1 MENQTVKNSRYA
13 RILRRLGAG
22 ILILLCLGGIRI
34 LLGSRQMMYLSAT
47 DIDHIDVTITPPGT
61 TLTSVGDDSAEAVK
75 ILSQTVCY
83 FPRSESVAGQA
94 VTLTIYKH
102 NGTTMTVTSCGN
114 HCTIDGKAYRVRS
127 SDGEALAQW
136 ALSLAEKQNV
146 QS

>member
-1 MENQTVKNSRYA
+1 MENQAVKHPRS
-13 RILRRLGAG
+13 RILQRLGT
-22 ILILLCLGGIRI
+22 IVLVLLCLAGIRM
-34 LLGSRQMMYLSAT
+34 LLGSRQMMYLSAK
-47 DIDHIDVTITPPGT
+47 DIDHIEVTITPPGT

-83 FPRSESVAGQA
+83 FPRSENVTGQS

-102 NGTTMTVTSCGN
+102 DGTTMTVTSCGD
-114 HCTIDGKAYRVRS
+114 HCTIDGKAYWVRA

-136 ALSLAEKQNV
+136 ALSLSEKQSH